1 MKKLL
6 FTILGLGAFLSAAA
20 EDMIPMQ
27 LERALPGKEFS
38 GKNDIKRI
46 IGGRNQQGILTR
58 TGEDTYEFGYCAGI
72 GQAFGFGETYAGY
85 VQEEAIEIP
94 TYMSKGWEGMK
105 ITKMFIALG
114 YSSNKKVN
122 LYITKDLNGEAE
134 LLQPATLKYDAI
146 SFDSSG
152 QGVIEQIWN
161 EVELDEP
168 YTIDGNPFY
177 VGFQI
182 QLTGG
187 SCFPICT
194 DYMYS
199 DWNLGD
205 NVGLSIGANGEMSY
219 MHIGELYGNLCI
231 RFEMQGEMTAQ
242 TDALPGVL
250 FPDDMVLQ
258 GEEFSAGFTLL
269 NIGHQMITDMDVTYT
284 IGGEEATDVKVD
296 LYGQGNGGIE
306 FGKLGYVEVSG
317 KAPED
322 VLGINLPVVFTINKL
337 IYDDEEVDFGEM
349 MLSQMSIVPE
359 TYPRNVVAEEF
370 TGTWCGWCPRGM
382 VGMEYMDENYSDQG
396 FIGIAVHYND
406 QMEASSYV
414 DMVEAFSRGS
424 FPSAVMDRSE
434 YFDPSVESLE
444 QLFAAYKEL
453 PTYVKVG
460 IKALYNEESNEI
472 TATATATLAAE
483 QTDASYAFAF
493 VVKENKVGPYTQTN
507 YFAAGAYG
515 EMPGW
520 SDRGSKVSTTYELVA
535 RYIDSGFGINNSMP
549 SYIEGG
555 KEYEY
560 SVTIPV
566 ETIVNNINDTDV
578 EIDINNCYV
587 VAMLLNTQTG
597 VIMNAAQVSLEG
609 QAGVEGIMAEPVN
622 GLYRVY
628 NPQGIKVLETK
639 DATLVNSLPKGIYI
653 INGKKVVF

>member
-6 FTILGLGAFLSAAA
+6 FTILGLGAFLSVAA

-72 GQAFGFGETYAGY
+72 GQAFGFGEAYAGY

-114 YSSNKKVN
+114 YTSNKKVN

-134 LLQPATLKYDAI
+134 MLQPATLKYDAI

-177 VGFQI
+177 VGFQT
-182 QLTGG
+182 QLTSG
-187 SCFPICT
+187 SSYPICT

-205 NVGLSIGANGEMSY
+205 YVGLSIGANGEMSY

-269 NIGHQMITDMDVTYT
+269 NIGQQMITDMDVTYT

-296 LYGQGNGGIE
+296 LYGQGNGGVE

-322 VLGINLPVVFTINKL
+322 VLGVNLPVVFTINKL

-349 MLSQMSIVPE
+349 LLSQMSIVPE

-414 DMVEAFSRGS
+414 DMVEVFSGGS

-507 YFAAGAYG
+507 YFAGGANG

-520 SDRGSKVSTTYELVA
+520 SDRGSKVSTTYDLVA

-555 KEYEY
+555 KDYEY